1 MAKSLLLGFEHCSGG
16 RRPWQLMA
24 VCLGRQ
30 GQEVQEKHH
39 GGRRKVLDYEVR
51 EVVMAV
57 SWRTGSVR
65 VTGAGVGDSGKQLQ
79 SLI

>member
-1 MAKSLLLGFEHCSGG
+1 MALC
-16 RRPWQLMA
+16 R
-24 VCLGRQ
+24 GRQ

-57 SWRTGSVR
+57 SWRTGSIR
-65 VTGAGVGDSGKQLQ
+65 VTGAGVGDSGKVASELDLDPVVPGDHDRPR
-79 SLI
+79 SMGYW